1 MLVATYLKKNK
12 DALKEASD
20 FMEKAII
27 LNQQKKEEMKGNANM
42 KYSLVKE
49 QKKIKEINYNEY
61 NINNNYNRK
70 RQNSLIFAKRKQ
82 FLLNQAL
89 K

>member
-1 MLVATYLKKNK
+1 
-12 DALKEASD
+12 
-20 FMEKAII
+20 MEKAII

-70 RQNSLIFAKRKQ
+70 RYI
-82 FLLNQAL
+82 LL
-89 K
+89 